1 MNTDFI
7 MKKLVALTIVSLF
20 GITLTFAQQQKWTL
34 EEAVQHALENNISV
48 KQSELD
54 LKATEL
60 DKSDAIGNLLPSLNG
75 SASLSSNTGA
85 NVNPVTNTFSNST
98 FSSLTLGAQSSLT
111 LFDGLRNIR
120 QLQRAKLSKVAAQYN
135 LGKMKDDIALFVA
148 NAYLDVLFAKENL
161 KIQKAQN
168 QITEEQLERTN
179 ELVDAGVVAR
189 GELLDIKSTNAT
201 EKQQIIVAENNIRI
215 ALISLAQT
223 LLIKDYENFDIA
235 DAEFELPMSELLNEP
250 VSSIIAKAK
259 EERFEL
265 KIAEQNLGI
274 AQKDLQ
280 ISRGAYYPTLSAFAG
295 YNTRWADNDGF
306 NRDFTTQLYQ
316 NDGTAFGLQLNVP
329 IFNGLAARN
338 NVKRSKINIERAQL
352 QKEQADLDLESN
364 VYQAYTDVQG
374 ALAAYDAA
382 VVAEE
387 AQQQA
392 FDFAQERFD
401 VGFLNSFDFN
411 QVKIR
416 LENTQSE
423 KLRAKYDYIFKLK
436 VLELYFGI
444 SLYD

>member
-1 MNTDFI
+1 MNTDLI

-75 SASLSSNTGA
+75 S
-85 NVNPVTNTFSNST
+85 VNST
-98 FSSLTLGAQSSLT
+98 TSIGTNLIQGSTITESFSFTSVNFGLQSNLT

-120 QLQRAKLSKVAAQYN
+120 QLQRAKMSRIAAEYN

-223 LLIKDYENFDIA
+223 LLIKDYESFDIA

-280 ISRGAYYPTLSAFAG
+280 ISRGAYYPSLSASVG
-295 YNTRWADNDGF
+295 YSSSWFDNDALDRSF
-306 NRDFTTQLYQ
+306 SQQLSD
-316 NDGTAFGLQLNVP
+316 NAGTRISFQLNVP